1 MPGVGWD
8 FEDGTFQGWKAEPL
22 PPNDAF
28 PNAFDQH
35 DKRKKTHVGLNAPP
49 GKDAPSDSRD
59 IFDEPPGPV
68 FGNNVDVFRTAPP
81 GFVPAH
87 NTATSIGG
95 DYWRFA
101 RGVNYSGN
109 WWIGSGDIRRLAIFA
124 PGKRIDELAN
134 GALLSP
140 SCTLS
145 SDYVS
150 FRIGGT
156 RATSR
161 VCSCRTRAAFRSR
174 VTIKASPDPRSHR
187 DVGRREALRRIVAVV
202 AWEERALRVGVDQA
216 EVHEARSR
224 DVGGDRALARAT
236 PRHLAFGDVSL
247 VDEAEVLLRIAPSTD
262 ANGFTSPL
270 TSRYGSA
277 GMSRACRT
285 TFRPE

>member
-1 MPGVGWD
+1 
-8 FEDGTFQGWKAEPL
+8 
-22 PPNDAF
+22 
-28 PNAFDQH
+28 
-35 DKRKKTHVGLNAPP
+35 
-49 GKDAPSDSRD
+49 
-59 IFDEPPGPV
+59 V
-68 FGNNVDVFRTAPP
+68 FGNNVDVFRMAPP

-187 DVGRREALRRIVAVV
+187 DVGRREALRRIAVV
-202 AWEERALRVGVDQA
+202 AWEERALSVGVDQA

-285 TFRPE
+285 TF